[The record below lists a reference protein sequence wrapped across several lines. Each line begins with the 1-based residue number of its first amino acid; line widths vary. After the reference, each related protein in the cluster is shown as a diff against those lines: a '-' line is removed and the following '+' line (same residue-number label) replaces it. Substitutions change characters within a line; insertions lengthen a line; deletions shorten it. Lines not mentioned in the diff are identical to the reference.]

1 LRTAEACY
9 ARVVAAFARR
19 PGVSEPA
26 GEAGGPNRFGAN
38 ALKLR
43 GKIFAMLVR
52 GEFVAKIPR
61 ARVDELV
68 AAGRGRRFEP
78 GTGRVMREWFVAA
91 GVSEA
96 AWKALAE
103 EAFVFAGGLSALRRG

>member
-1 LRTAEACY
+1 M
-9 ARVVAAFARR
+9 
-19 PGVSEPA
+19 
-26 GEAGGPNRFGAN
+26 
-38 ALKLR
+38 KLR

-96 AWKALAE
+96 ALAE
-103 EAFVFAGGLSALRRG
+103 EAFALAGGLSALRRG